1 MKDLTQG
8 SIVSHVSVMAP
19 QIFAGMILMMLCG
32 LIDLYFV
39 AGLGDAAIAGVGAA
53 GNAGFLI
60 NALTQ
65 ILSVGTV
72 SLISQAVGRKD
83 RADANLVFNQSLG
96 LSAAFTL
103 FTLIA
108 GCLLARS
115 YMRSI
120 AADDAVIEAGTT
132 YLYWFMPALAL
143 QFVALVMG
151 SALRGTGIVR
161 PTVIAQI
168 GTVILNMLL
177 APVLISGWGTNLPLG
192 VAGAGLASTIAV
204 AIGVAMM
211 WIYFRRYEHYVA
223 IDRALWRPQM
233 AQWKRILGIGLPAGA
248 EFAIIFVNM
257 AVIYYALRHF
267 GAAAQAGFS
276 IGSRLL
282 GVIHMPGISIAL
294 AAGAIAGQNFG
305 AGNSERVR
313 RTFRTVLLLVTA
325 VMIGFTIPAQW
336 HPEFFLGGFTEDAQ
350 TIAVGALFL
359 RMVSLNNVA
368 QGVNFVCS
376 SMFQGLGNTRP
387 VLLSSGT
394 RLLTNTLPLIF
405 LSAMPGF
412 RMEHAWYLSIATTTL
427 QAGLSLWLL
436 RLGIQE
442 AAAAISGI
450 KREDDVMTAQAKATP
465 HRDPRG
471 DSVRVPPLARSA
483 GAGDDRGRRPAG
495 RDRRGPVHAAVL
507 GTSGRCADQG
517 RRRSGRAARGVDRIW
532 RDRGAG
538 SRSR

>member
-8 SIVSHVSVMAP
+8 SIVSHIAVMAP
-19 QIFAGMILMMLCG
+19 QIFAGMILMMLCQ

-39 AGLGDAAIAGVGAA
+39 GGLGDAAIAGVGAA

-72 SLISQAVGRKD
+72 SLISHAVGRKD

-96 LSAAFTL
+96 LSAAGTL

-115 YMRSI
+115 YMRSV
-120 AADDAVIEAGTT
+120 AVDDAVIEAGTI
-132 YLYWFMPALAL
+132 YLFWFMPALAL

-161 PTVIAQI
+161 PTVIVQVT
-168 GTVILNMLL
+168 TVILNILL
-177 APVLISGWGTNLPLG
+177 APVLIAGWGTGWALG
-192 VAGAGLASTIAV
+192 VAGAGLASSIAV
-204 AIGVAMM
+204 IIAVAMM
-211 WIYFRRYEHYVA
+211 WIYFHRYEHYVA
-223 IDRALWRPQM
+223 INTALWRPRM
-233 AQWKRILGIGLPAGA
+233 AQWKRILGIGLPAGG

-267 GAAAQAGFS
+267 GAAAQAGFG

-313 RTFRTVLLLVTA
+313 RTFRTVLLLVSA
-325 VMIGFTIPAQW
+325 VMIGLTMVAQW
-336 HPEFFLGGFTEDAQ
+336 QPELLLAGFTGDAE

-387 VLLSSGT
+387 VLLSAGA
-394 RLLTNTLPLIF
+394 RLMTYALPLIF
-405 LSAMPGF
+405 LSGMPGF
-412 RMEHAWYLSIATTTL
+412 RIEHTWYLSIATTTL

-436 RLGIQE
+436 HLEFRKRL
-442 AAAAISGI
+442 
-450 KREDDVMTAQAKATP
+450 
-465 HRDPRG
+465 
-471 DSVRVPPLARSA
+471 VPL
-483 GAGDDRGRRPAG
+483 
-495 RDRRGPVHAAVL
+495 L
-507 GTSGRCADQG
+507 Q
-517 RRRSGRAARGVDRIW
+517 
-532 RDRGAG
+532 
-538 SRSR
+538 

>member
-1 MKDLTQG
+1 MKDLSQG
-8 SIVSHVSVMAP
+8 SIVSHIAVMAP
-19 QIFAGMILMMLCG
+19 QIFVGMILMMLCG

-53 GNAGFLI
+53 GNVGFLI

-65 ILSVGTV
+65 ILSVGAV

-83 RADANLVFNQSLG
+83 RADANLIFNQSLG
-96 LSAAFTL
+96 LSAAGAL
-103 FTLIA
+103 FTMVA
-108 GCLLARS
+108 GCMLARS
-115 YMRSI
+115 YMRSV
-120 AADDAVIEAGTT
+120 AVDEAVIEAGTT
-132 YLYWFMPALAL
+132 YLVWFVPALAL

-161 PTVIAQI
+161 PTVIVQAV
-168 GTVILNMLL
+168 TVIINMLL
-177 APVLISGWGTNLPLG
+177 APILISGWGTGLALG

-211 WIYFRRYEHYVA
+211 WIYFHRYEHYVA
-223 IDRALWRPQM
+223 INSALWRPQL
-233 AQWKRILGIGLPAGA
+233 AQWKRILGIGLPAGG
-248 EFAIIFVNM
+248 EFAIIFLNM
-257 AVIYYALRHF
+257 AVIYFALRHF

-282 GVIHMPGISIAL
+282 GLIHMPGISIAL

-305 AGNSERVR
+305 AGNGERVR
-313 RTFRTVLLLVTA
+313 RTFKTVLLLVTA
-325 VMIGFTIPAQW
+325 VMIGFMMIAQW
-336 HPEFFLGGFTEDAQ
+336 RPEFFLGGFTEDAA

-387 VLLSSGT
+387 VLFSSGA
-394 RLLTNTLPLIF
+394 RLLTNTLPLIW

-412 RMEHAWYLSIATTTL
+412 RIEHAWYLSIATTTL

-436 RLGIQE
+436 RLE
-442 AAAAISGI
+442 FR
-450 KREDDVMTAQAKATP
+450 KR
-465 HRDPRG
+465 
-471 DSVRVPPLARSA
+471 L
-483 GAGDDRGRRPAG
+483 
-495 RDRRGPVHAAVL
+495 GPVL
-507 GTSGRCADQG
+507 Q
-517 RRRSGRAARGVDRIW
+517 
-532 RDRGAG
+532 
-538 SRSR
+538 

>member
-8 SIVSHVSVMAP
+8 SILSHIAVMAP

-39 AGLGDAAIAGVGAA
+39 GGQGDAAIAGVGAA

-65 ILSVGTV
+65 ILSVGAV

-83 RADANLVFNQSLG
+83 QADANLVFNQSLG
-96 LSAAFTL
+96 LSAAGTL

-115 YMRSI
+115 YMRSV
-120 AADDAVIEAGTT
+120 AVDDAVIEAGTT
-132 YLYWFMPALAL
+132 YLLWFMPALAL
-143 QFVALVMG
+143 QFVVLVMG

-161 PTVIAQI
+161 PTVIVQVT
-168 GTVILNMLL
+168 TVVLNILL
-177 APVLISGWGTNLPLG
+177 APVLIAGWGTGLPLG
-192 VAGAGLASTIAV
+192 VAGAGLASSIAV
-204 AIGVAMM
+204 AVAVLMM
-211 WIYFRRYEHYVA
+211 WMYFHRYEHYVA
-223 IDRALWRPQM
+223 INTALWRPQLV
-233 AQWKRILGIGLPAGA
+233 QWKRILSIGLPAGG

-267 GAAAQAGFS
+267 GAAAQAGFG

-282 GVIHMPGISIAL
+282 GVIHMPAISIAL
-294 AAGAIAGQNFG
+294 AAGPIAGQNFG

-313 RTFRTVLLLVTA
+313 RTFKTVLLLVAA
-325 VMIGFTIPAQW
+325 VMIGFTLIAQW
-336 HPEFFLGGFTEDAQ
+336 QPELVLGGFTADAE

-387 VLLSSGT
+387 VLLSSGA
-394 RLLTNTLPLIF
+394 RLLTYALPLIF
-405 LSAMPGF
+405 LSTMPGF
-412 RMEHAWYLSIATTTL
+412 RIEQAWYLSIATTTL
-427 QAGLSLWLL
+427 QAGLSLLLL
-436 RLGIQE
+436 RLE
-442 AAAAISGI
+442 FR
-450 KREDDVMTAQAKATP
+450 KRLL
-465 HRDPRG
+465 
-471 DSVRVPPLARSA
+471 PL
-483 GAGDDRGRRPAG
+483 
-495 RDRRGPVHAAVL
+495 L
-507 GTSGRCADQG
+507 Q
-517 RRRSGRAARGVDRIW
+517 
-532 RDRGAG
+532 
-538 SRSR
+538 